1 MKAFELAGFLVILA
15 FLALFVCGF
24 PVVLAIAIPCLVYL
38 GVNGLPLDLVAQRTL
53 YALDSF
59 PLVAV
64 PVFIFV
70 GSLMNAAGISKYI
83 YQFADTAVGRLPGG
97 LAQVNIFGSLVF
109 AGMSG
114 SALADIGGIG
124 RIEIDAM
131 RSKGYNPAF
140 AAAVTSSSAIVGPIF
155 PPSIPL
161 IIYGT
166 VTGVSVIQLLL
177 GGILPGLLCVALL
190 MLMTAFLAKRRNYPR
205 SERWPTMGE
214 LWRDAKP
221 ALPAMAAPVILIAG
235 MLAGFF
241 TPTEIA
247 SVTVVYTLLISAFFY
262 RELTWDGLYQAARET
277 ILSSSAILLIVAVAA
292 LFGWILSVEM
302 VPQQL
307 TSAMLS
313 ISRDPYVLLLL
324 VNILL
329 LIVGMFLDSTTA
341 ILVIAPI
348 IAKPLVAA
356 GVDPVHLGMTVVFNL
371 MIGLLTPPMG
381 LALFLV
387 ADIAKVQMR
396 EVLREMLPFYIPL
409 FATLMLITYA
419 PWITT
424 VIPRLALGQ

>member
-1 MKAFELAGFLVILA
+1 MDGFLVVFA
-15 FLALFVCGF
+15 FVALFVLGF
-24 PVVLAIAIPCLVYL
+24 PVVLAIGIPCFVY
-38 GVNGLPLDLVAQRTL
+38 VFAKDFPIDLVAQRTL

-64 PVFIFV
+64 PVFLFV
-70 GSLMNAAGISKYI
+70 GSLMNSAGISRYI
-83 YQFADTAVGRLPGG
+83 YTFADTVAGRLPGG
-97 LAQVNIFGSLVF
+97 LAQVNIFGSLIF

-131 RSKGYNPAF
+131 RSKGFSPAF

-177 GGILPGLLCVALL
+177 GGILPGLLCVAML
-190 MLMTAFLAKRRNYPR
+190 MLMTGWLAVRRRYPR
-205 SERWPTMGE
+205 APRWPTGKD
-214 LWRDAKP
+214 LWRDFKP
-221 ALPAMAAPVILIAG
+221 AAPAIAAPVILIGG
-235 MLAGFF
+235 MLLGYF

-247 SVTVVYTLLISAFFY
+247 SVTVAYAILISTLFY
-262 RELTWDGLYQAARET
+262 RELTWKGLLDAAYET
-277 ILSSSAILLIVAVAA
+277 IRASAGILLIVAVAA
-292 LFGWILSVEM
+292 LFGWILSVEQ
-302 VPQQL
+302 VPQTL
-307 TSAMLS
+307 TGWMLR
-313 ISRDPYVLLLL
+313 ISTDPYVLLLI
-324 VNILL
+324 VNVLL
-329 LIVGMFLDSTTA
+329 LVVGMFLDSTTA

-356 GVDPVHLGMTVVFNL
+356 GVDPVHLGMVVVFNL

-387 ADIAKVQMR
+387 GDIAKVSMKD
-396 EVLREMLPFYIPL
+396 VLRAMAPYYIPL
-409 FATLMLITYA
+409 GATLLLITYVPA
-419 PWITT
+419 ITT
-424 VIPRLALGQ
+424 WIPTMALGN

>member
-1 MKAFELAGFLVILA
+1 MSGFLVILA
-15 FLALFVCGF
+15 FVTLFVFGF
-24 PVVLAIAIPCLVYL
+24 PVVLAIAIPCVVYIMA
-38 GVNGLPLDLVAQRTL
+38 NGLPLELVAQRTL

-64 PVFIFV
+64 PVFLFV
-70 GSLMNAAGISKYI
+70 GSLMNSAGISKYI
-83 YQFADTAVGRLPGG
+83 YTFADTAVGRLPGG

-131 RSKGYNPAF
+131 KSKGYNAPF
-140 AAAVTSSSAIVGPIF
+140 ASAVTASSAIVGPIF

-177 GGILPGLLCVALL
+177 GGILPGLLCVGGL
-190 MLMTAFLAKRRNYPR
+190 MLMTAWLAKRRGYPR
-205 SERWPTMGE
+205 AQRWPTARE
-214 LWRDAKP
+214 LWRDMKP
-221 ALPAMAAPVILIAG
+221 ALPAILAPVILIAG
-235 MLAGFF
+235 MLLGFF

-247 SVTVVYTLLISAFFY
+247 SVTLVYTLIISQFYY
-262 RELTWDGLYQAARET
+262 RELTWSGLLSAAMET
-277 ILSSSAILLIVAVAA
+277 IRASAAILLIVAVAA
-292 LFGWILSVEM
+292 LFGWILSVEQ
-302 VPQQL
+302 VPQMMTQAL
-307 TSAMLS
+307 LS
-313 ISRDPYVLLLL
+313 ISSNPYVLLLL
-324 VNILL
+324 VNVLL
-329 LIVGMFLDSTTA
+329 LLVGMFLDSTTA

-348 IAKPLVAA
+348 IAKPLVAL
-356 GVDPVHLGMTVVFNL
+356 GVDPVHLGMVVVFNL

-387 ADIAKVQMR
+387 ADIAGVKMK
-396 EVLREMLPFYIPL
+396 EVLREMMPFYIPL
-409 FATLMLITYA
+409 GITLLLITYV

-424 VIPRLALGQ
+424 WIPRLALGN

>member
-1 MKAFELAGFLVILA
+1 MSGFLVVLG
-15 FLALFVCGF
+15 FLALFMLGF
-24 PVVLAIAIPCLVYL
+24 PVVLAIAIPCIVYMV
-38 GVNGLPLDLVAQRTL
+38 GNGLPLDLVAQRTL

-64 PVFIFV
+64 PVFLFV
-70 GSLMNAAGISKYI
+70 GSLMNSAGISKYI
-83 YQFADTAVGRLPGG
+83 YRFADTAVGRLPGG

-131 RSKGYNPAF
+131 KDKGYDPAF

-177 GGILPGLLCVALL
+177 GGILPGLLCVAAL
-190 MLMTAFLAKRRNYPR
+190 MLMTAFIARRRDFPR
-205 SERWPTMGE
+205 ADRWPTFGE
-214 LWRDAKP
+214 LWRDARP
-221 ALPAMAAPVILIAG
+221 ALPAMAAPFILIAG

-247 SVTVVYTLLISAFFY
+247 AVTVVYTLLVSVFFY
-262 RELTWDGLYQAARET
+262 RDLTWRGLYAAAIET
-277 ILSSSAILLIVAVAA
+277 ILASSAILLIVAVAA
-292 LFGWILSVEM
+292 MFGWILSVEM
-302 VPQQL
+302 VPQTL
-307 TSAMLS
+307 TQWMLS
-313 ISRDPYVLLLL
+313 ISTNPYVLLLL

-329 LIVGMFLDSTTA
+329 LVAGMFLDSTTA

-356 GVDPVHLGMTVVFNL
+356 GVDPVHLGMVVVFNL

-387 ADIAKVQMR
+387 SDIAKVRMKD
-396 EVLREMLPFYIPL
+396 VLREMMPFYIPL
-409 FATLMLITYA
+409 LVTLLLITYV

-424 VIPRLALGQ
+424 LVPRLALGN

>member
-1 MKAFELAGFLVILA
+1 MNGILVIGA
-15 FLALFVCGF
+15 FLLLFMLGF
-24 PVVLAIAIPCLVYL
+24 PVVLAIGIPSVVYL
-38 GVNGLPLDLVAQRTL
+38 LGNGLPMELIAQRTL

-64 PVFIFV
+64 PVFLFV
-70 GSLMNAAGISKYI
+70 GSLMNAAGISRHI
-83 YQFADTAVGRLPGG
+83 YKFADTAVSRLPGG

-131 RSKGYNPAF
+131 RSKGFRPGF
-140 AAAVTSSSAIVGPIF
+140 ASAVTCSSAIVGPIF

-177 GGILPGLLCVALL
+177 GGILPGLLCVAML
-190 MLMTAFLAKRRNYPR
+190 MLMTGWLAVRRGYPR
-205 SERWPTMGE
+205 AARWPTAAE
-214 LWRDAKP
+214 LWRDFKP
-221 ALPAMAAPVILIAG
+221 AAPAIAAPLILIAG

-247 SVTVVYTLLISAFFY
+247 AVTVAYAMLISSAFY
-262 RELTWDGLYQAARET
+262 RELTWQRVRHAAIET
-277 ILSSSAILLIVAVAA
+277 IQASAGILLIVAVAA
-292 LFGWILSVEM
+292 LFGWILSVEG
-302 VPQQL
+302 VPQTL
-307 TSAMLS
+307 TGAMLK
-313 ISRDPYVLLLL
+313 ISNNPYVLLLL
-324 VNILL
+324 VNVLL
-329 LIVGMFLDSTTA
+329 VVVGMFLDSTTA

-348 IAKPLVAA
+348 LAKPLVAA
-356 GVDPVHLGMTVVFNL
+356 GVDPVHLGMVVVFNL

-387 ADIAKVQMR
+387 ADIAKVTMK
-396 EVLREMLPFYIPL
+396 EVLREMMPYYVPL
-409 FATLMLITYA
+409 LVTLGLITYVPA
-419 PWITT
+419 ITT
-424 VIPRLALGQ
+424 WLPRLAVGGP

>member
-1 MKAFELAGFLVILA
+1 MTGFLVIGA
-15 FLALFVCGF
+15 FLALFMLGF
-24 PVVLAIAIPCLVYL
+24 PVVLAIGIPSVVYL
-38 GVNGLPLDLVAQRTL
+38 VANGLPLELVAQRTL

-64 PVFIFV
+64 PVFLFV
-70 GSLMNAAGISKYI
+70 GSLMNAAGISKHI
-83 YQFADTAVGRLPGG
+83 YRFADTAVSRLPGG

-131 RSKGYNPAF
+131 RSRGFKPAF
-140 AAAVTSSSAIVGPIF
+140 ASAVTCSSAIVGPIF

-166 VTGVSVIQLLL
+166 VTGASVIQLLL
-177 GGILPGLLCVALL
+177 GGILPGLVCVAML
-190 MLMTAFLAKRRNYPR
+190 MLMTAWLALRRGYPR
-205 SERWPTMGE
+205 AERWPTARE
-214 LWRDAKP
+214 LWRDFKP
-221 ALPAMAAPVILIAG
+221 AAPAIAAPLILIAG

-247 SVTVVYTLLISAFFY
+247 AVTVAYAMLISGVFY
-262 RELTWDGLYQAARET
+262 RELTWAGVRAAAVET
-277 ILSSSAILLIVAVAA
+277 LGASAGILLIVAVAA
-292 LFGWILSVEM
+292 LFGWVLSVEG

-307 TSAMLS
+307 TKAMLS
-313 ISRDPYVLLLL
+313 ISTNPYMLLGLVNVLLL
-324 VNILL
+324 V
-329 LIVGMFLDSTTA
+329 VGMFLDSTTA

-348 IAKPLVAA
+348 IAKPLIAA
-356 GVDPVHLGMTVVFNL
+356 GVDPVHLGMVVVFNL

-387 ADIAKVQMR
+387 ADIAKVKMK
-396 EVLREMLPFYIPL
+396 EVLHEMMPFYVPL
-409 FATLMLITYA
+409 IVTLLLITYVPA
-419 PWITT
+419 ITT
-424 VIPRLALGQ
+424 WLPRWAMGPP

>member
-1 MKAFELAGFLVILA
+1 MEGFLVVLA
-15 FLALFVCGF
+15 FLALFVLGF
-24 PVVLAIAIPCLVYL
+24 PVVLAIGIPCVVY
-38 GVNGLPLDLVAQRTL
+38 VFANGLPIDLVAQRTL

-64 PVFIFV
+64 PVFLFV
-70 GSLMNAAGISKYI
+70 GSLMNSAGISRYI
-83 YQFADTAVGRLPGG
+83 YRFADTAVGRMPGG
-97 LAQVNIFGSLVF
+97 LAQVNIFGSLIF

-114 SALADIGGIG
+114 SALADIGGLG

-131 RSKGYNPAF
+131 RSKGFSSGF

-177 GGILPGLLCVALL
+177 GGILPGLLCVLML
-190 MLMTAFLAKRRNYPR
+190 MLMTGWLAVRRGYPR
-205 SERWPTMGE
+205 AERWPTAAE
-214 LWRDAKP
+214 LWRDFKP
-221 ALPAMAAPVILIAG
+221 AFPAIVAPVILIAG

-247 SVTVVYTLLISAFFY
+247 SVTVLYAVLISSLFY
-262 RELTWDGLYQAARET
+262 RELTWKGLLDAAYET
-277 ILSSSAILLIVAVAA
+277 IGASAGILLIVAVAA
-292 LFGWILSVEM
+292 LFGWILSVEQ

-307 TSAMLS
+307 TAAMLA
-313 ISRDPYVLLLL
+313 ISTNPYVLLFI
-324 VNILL
+324 VNLL
-329 LIVGMFLDSTTA
+329 LIVVGMFLDSTTA

-348 IAKPLVAA
+348 IAKPLVLA
-356 GVDPVHLGMTVVFNL
+356 GVDPVHLGMVVVFNL

-387 ADIAKVQMR
+387 ADIARVSMK
-396 EVLREMLPFYIPL
+396 EVLKEMAPYYVPL
-409 FATLMLITYA
+409 AVTLLLITYI
-419 PWITT
+419 PGITT
-424 VIPRLALGQ
+424 WIPTWALAK